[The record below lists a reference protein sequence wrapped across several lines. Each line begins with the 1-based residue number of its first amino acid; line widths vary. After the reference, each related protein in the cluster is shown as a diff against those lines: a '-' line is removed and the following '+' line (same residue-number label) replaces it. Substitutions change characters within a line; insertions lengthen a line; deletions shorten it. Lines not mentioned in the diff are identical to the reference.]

1 MCVCRVVDHRRGTCQ
16 AKQIQHSTHLH
27 CYVLFHSLS
36 LTHRLLLLC
45 AAAVHSQTYFASP
58 CKFGP
63 GGVKEVLGFGELS
76 SYEKGWFDKMMP
88 ELKAQIKKG
97 IEFANA

>member
-1 MCVCRVVDHRRGTCQ
+1 MPSKAAD
-16 AKQIQHSTHLH
+16 STALALL
-27 CYVLFHSLS
+27 CALPLTLS

>member
-1 MCVCRVVDHRRGTCQ
+1 MRMSSRRSPTRYVPSKAADSTALAMC
-16 AKQIQHSTHLH
+16 ASTL
-27 CYVLFHSLS
+27 SLS
-36 LTHRLLLLC
+36 DTPLAVLC
-45 AAAVHSQTYFASP
+45 AAAVDSQTYFASP

>member
-1 MCVCRVVDHRRGTCQ
+1 MC
-16 AKQIQHSTHLH
+16 L
-27 CYVLFHSLS
+27 HSLS

-45 AAAVHSQTYFASP
+45 AAVHSQTYFASP

>member
-16 AKQIQHSTHLH
+16 AKQQTAQHLQ
-27 CYVLFHSLS
+27 CVLPLSLS
-36 LTHRLLLLC
+36 DTPLAVLC
-45 AAAVHSQTYFASP
+45 AAAVDSQTYFASP

>member
-1 MCVCRVVDHRRGTCQ
+1 MPSKADTAQ
-16 AKQIQHSTHLH
+16 HLH
-27 CYVLFHSLS
+27 CYVLFHTLS
-36 LTHRLLLLC
+36 DTPLAC
-45 AAAVHSQTYFASP
+45 CCAAVHSQTYFASP

>member
-1 MCVCRVVDHRRGTCQ
+1 MPSKADQHNTCT
-16 AKQIQHSTHLH
+16 AIN
-27 CYVLFHSLS
+27 VLPTLS

-45 AAAVHSQTYFASP
+45 AAVHSQTYFASP

>member
-1 MCVCRVVDHRRGTCQ
+1 MCAYVESSITDAVHAQ
-16 AKQIQHSTHLH
+16 QSSTAQHLH
-27 CYVLFHSLS
+27 CYVLSTLS
-36 LTHRLLLLC
+36 DTPLAC
-45 AAAVHSQTYFASP
+45 CCAAVHSQTYRGLAVQVWAGRREGGAS
-58 CKFGP
+58 
-63 GGVKEVLGFGELS
+63 GFGELS